1 MADIIHARGRRGAA
15 GAGGRRAGPG
25 GASPLRRRPRAEGEG
40 RGPLARARRFLRGRK
55 ERIKGR
61 RGANRARPHLV
72 SPRLTVPR
80 RPRPLTSPP
89 GPCPRRPA
97 AATEPEPP
105 TPMAAVTSAPTERGA
120 RRERTAGLGGRWGGG
135 GRRAESAA
143 APVAHAQCVQGPRA
157 PAPTAG
163 AVRKWR
169 RGRSAPLHV
178 APHGPPSCWCS
189 WSHPVSFIRLMDFI
203 SPPAITV
210 LNLSETLPPFA
221 SLMLVSQ
228 GSQAHKWFLRG
239 VGTKQGQIR
248 LLGYNCW
255 VLASAEAGF

>member
-55 ERIKGR
+55 ERIQGR

-135 GRRAESAA
+135 KARRERGGTCRACALRTGPPGTRAHRWGREEMAA
-143 APVAHAQCVQGPRA
+143 GPL
-157 PAPTAG
+157 
-163 AVRKWR
+163 
-169 RGRSAPLHV
+169 SAPSRS
-178 APHGPPSCWCS
+178 PS
-189 WSHPVSFIRLMDFI
+189 R
-203 SPPAITV
+203 SP
-210 LNLSETLPPFA
+210 
-221 SLMLVSQ
+221 
-228 GSQAHKWFLRG
+228 
-239 VGTKQGQIR
+239 
-248 LLGYNCW
+248 
-255 VLASAEAGF
+255 